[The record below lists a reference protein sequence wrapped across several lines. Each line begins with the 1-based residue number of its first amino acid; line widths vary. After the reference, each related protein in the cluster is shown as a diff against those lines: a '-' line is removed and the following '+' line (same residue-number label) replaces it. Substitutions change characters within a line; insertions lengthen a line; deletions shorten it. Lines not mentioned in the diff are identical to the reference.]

1 MKILSKLTIVLLSV
15 CAGITAT
22 AQCWEMVRTGA
33 NHCIAIKNNGT
44 LWAWG
49 SNSDGQLGSG
59 GSSDIWT
66 PYQIGVDN
74 DWSTVGTGKSSTHNL
89 AIKDNGTLWAWG
101 YNFYGQLGNVPG
113 AEELLPIQIG
123 TDANW
128 SKVACG
134 MFFSIAIKTD
144 GTLWG
149 WGSNNFGQVNNYKPH
164 VDFFLFDAKGDG
176 YGGNGIAFDWSI
188 LKKYDNQKP
197 YFLAGGIS
205 LDNLDVLETIIPKPY
220 AMDVNSKFEIEPA
233 LKDIEKLEELLDKI
247 RPIEV

>member
-1 MKILSKLTIVLLSV
+1 MKLKVCGMRDVENIKALVELKPDFIGFIFYDKSPRFIGNDADVELINSIPREIRKVGVFVNATVDYILQNVRKYGLNYVQLH
-15 CAGITAT
+15 GN
-22 AQCWEMVRTGA
+22 EMPDFCRNLRLKGV
-33 NHCIAIKNNGT
+33 NIIK
-44 LWAWG
+44 AF
-49 SNSDGQLGSG
+49 S
-59 GSSDIWT
+59 
-66 PYQIGVDN
+66 VDN
-74 DWSTVGTGKSSTHNL
+74 GF
-89 AIKDNGTLWAWG
+89 I
-101 YNFYGQLGNVPG
+101 
-113 AEELLPIQIG
+113 
-123 TDANW
+123 
-128 SKVACG
+128 
-134 MFFSIAIKTD
+134 
-144 GTLWG
+144 
-149 WGSNNFGQVNNYKPH
+149 FGQVNNYKPH

>member
-1 MKILSKLTIVLLSV
+1 MLNSYYPEYDTNIKYACGGRYSYYMKLKVCGMRDVENIKALIELKPDFIGFIFYDKSPRFIGNDTDIDFINSIPREIKKVGVFVNATVDFILQNVRKYGLNYVQLH
-15 CAGITAT
+15 GN
-22 AQCWEMVRTGA
+22 EMPDFCKSLRLKGV
-33 NHCIAIKNNGT
+33 NIIK
-44 LWAWG
+44 AFR
-49 SNSDGQLGSG
+49 
-59 GSSDIWT
+59 
-66 PYQIGVDN
+66 VDN
-74 DWSTVGTGKSSTHNL
+74 DFIFT
-89 AIKDNGTLWAWG
+89 
-101 YNFYGQLGNVPG
+101 
-113 AEELLPIQIG
+113 
-123 TDANW
+123 
-128 SKVACG
+128 
-134 MFFSIAIKTD
+134 
-144 GTLWG
+144 
-149 WGSNNFGQVNNYKPH
+149 QVNNYKPH